1 MLQWSSVVICTLA
14 GLWHTNMKPQ
24 PSESALWKL
33 LSKQESWGEF
43 ISEDPD
49 TFLPKWQSK
58 ANRSHVQTVL
68 VRLANSWFPS
78 PGKVL
83 PCQSSSSCL
92 SVLLLKTV
100 FLRVCKPEVDFFP
113 LKYVTTE
120 KSDTSTFYVLPCNF
134 LLEGFLCYLSESCLS
149 PHLTACLSGGST
161 RVTNKTVLERHFNWT
176 SRYRNKQA
184 LESFSWLLVSL
195 MPSTLSQCKVLWG
208 DSPTSCNISFQKR
221 NPSSNSFRNS
231 HLLPSPVGYCRSWFT
246 LQGKF
251 LQMSRCFKGSQ
262 SQR

>member
-1 MLQWSSVVICTLA
+1 MNSLVKIQTLFFPNDNQKQTGVMYRPSWSGFQIADSQVQERCCHVSLA
-14 GLWHTNMKPQ
+14 PHAFL
-24 PSESALWKL
+24 SYC
-33 LSKQESWGEF
+33 SKQYSWEF
-43 ISEDPD
+43 VSH
-49 TFLPKWQSK
+49 KWI
-58 ANRSHVQTVL
+58 
-68 VRLANSWFPS
+68 
-78 PGKVL
+78 
-83 PCQSSSSCL
+83 
-92 SVLLLKTV
+92 
-100 FLRVCKPEVDFFP
+100 FFP

-120 KSDTSTFYVLPCNF
+120 KSDTSTFYVLTCNF

-161 RVTNKTVLERHFNWT
+161 RATNKTVLERHFNWT

-208 DSPTSCNISFQKR
+208 DSPTSCNTSFQKR